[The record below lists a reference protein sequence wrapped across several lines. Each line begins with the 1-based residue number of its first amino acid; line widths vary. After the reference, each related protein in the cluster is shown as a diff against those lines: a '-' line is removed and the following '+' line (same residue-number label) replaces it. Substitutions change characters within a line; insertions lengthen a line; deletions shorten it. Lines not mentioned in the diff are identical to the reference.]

1 MLGIVCRCAFHAKER
16 WVGLRMTQQRFYR
29 DTRMR
34 RTLVGRTRS
43 ERPTSSAGGSMDETT
58 EKITLRLP
66 ARFLKAL
73 DFLVELDDFPSRSEA
88 VRAAIR
94 DLVYARVEL
103 VTEKLK
109 KIEEAERSMAQ
120 MEAFKREF
128 MQ

>member
-1 MLGIVCRCAFHAKER
+1 
-16 WVGLRMTQQRFYR
+16 
-29 DTRMR
+29 
-34 RTLVGRTRS
+34 
-43 ERPTSSAGGSMDETT
+43 MDETT

-103 VTEKLK
+103 VTDKLK

-120 MEAFKREF
+120 MESVRREF
-128 MQ
+128 MQK